1 MGIENTD
8 SELRNSGFPEP
19 LVESREKLEEDEDY
33 RKWKAKTYRWI
44 PDLIEKIELKPY
56 SLNFILGPRQ
66 VGKTT
71 SLKLLTKKLLD
82 AGIGAE
88 RIFYFRCDRIS
99 DFRELDEVLSGYLAM
114 RERLGIK
121 NSYILLDEITFPR
134 EWYRSIKFLIDSGRL
149 KEDVLVLTGSTS
161 LLVKREVEM
170 FPGRRGAGRDF
181 ILLPL
186 SFRDFI
192 KVADVE
198 LYSKLPTFKNLE
210 EDEIKAKT
218 SACLPLLD
226 KLNVLF
232 ENYMRC
238 GGFPLAVESF
248 LVDGY
253 VKQDVYEAYLAWL
266 KNDITRVGRSVEIA
280 RAVLKVLL
288 TKMPSPISWESIAK
302 EIEIKS
308 PKTASSYVH
317 LLNSLFVTLT
327 LYHIDPSRGNV
338 NFGKNKKIHFLDPF
352 FYRLFSEWCLVEIR
366 DVEQDRRI
374 HRCIPPS
381 RDPHQ
386 RAVSWEKMFSTGGTG
401 KRWM

>member
-1 MGIENTD
+1 
-8 SELRNSGFPEP
+8 
-19 LVESREKLEEDEDY
+19 
-33 RKWKAKTYRWI
+33 
-44 PDLIEKIELKPY
+44 
-56 SLNFILGPRQ
+56 
-66 VGKTT
+66 
-71 SLKLLTKKLLD
+71 
-82 AGIGAE
+82 
-88 RIFYFRCDRIS
+88 
-99 DFRELDEVLSGYLAM
+99 
-114 RERLGIK
+114 
-121 NSYILLDEITFPR
+121 
-134 EWYRSIKFLIDSGRL
+134 LIDSGKL

-266 KNDITRVGRSVEIA
+266 KNDITRVGE
-280 RAVLKVLL
+280 
-288 TKMPSPISWESIAK
+288 E
-302 EIEIKS
+302 
-308 PKTASSYVH
+308 
-317 LLNSLFVTLT
+317 
-327 LYHIDPSRGNV
+327 
-338 NFGKNKKIHFLDPF
+338 
-352 FYRLFSEWCLVEIR
+352 C
-366 DVEQDRRI
+366 
-374 HRCIPPS
+374 
-381 RDPHQ
+381 
-386 RAVSWEKMFSTGGTG
+386 
-401 KRWM
+401 